1 MNVPFCRIFQQ
12 TLRVCTSILP
22 DGQFFL
28 YWIKNRVYDIR
39 DNILSKKTKIIKK
52 WLI

>member
-1 MNVPFCRIFQQ
+1 MNVPFCRIFSANS
-12 TLRVCTSILP
+12 TGLYKYTARRSV
-22 DGQFFL
+22 FFVL
-28 YWIKNRVYDIR
+28 DKNRVYDII